1 MEQDKQQT
9 LSYLNASE
17 YPLAVNTTNVNIFAT
32 ADDLFN
38 RLGYEKYETKTKIK
52 YYLSK
57 DDEDLIILCF
67 NLKTKRLTVDCRG
80 ESLDIDDIQAIN
92 LKVRELGWYEQSQ

>member
-9 LSYLNASE
+9 LSYLSVSE
-17 YPLAVNTTNVNIFAT
+17 YPLVANTTNVNIFAT

-57 DDEDLIILCF
+57 DDEDLLILCF

-80 ESLDIDDIQAIN
+80 EALDVEDINAIS
-92 LKVRELGWYEQSQ
+92 LKVKELKW